1 MVSTTP
7 SRLNGTTRRPLI
19 STSVRLV
26 PRPRRLMVAPPPEPL
41 LVAEPT
47 AGTAAG
53 RSLTS
58 SSTATGCD
66 MAMVSELI
74 DVMGLDAS

>member
-1 MVSTTP
+1 
-7 SRLNGTTRRPLI
+7 
-19 STSVRLV
+19 
-26 PRPRRLMVAPPPEPL
+26 MVAPPPEPL

-66 MAMVSELI
+66 MAMDSELS